1 MRLLHRRNHVGKMY
15 KRMSNKKH
23 KRGDINDKGMIF
35 YRYVKD
41 YEYWVTPLAFNH
53 LNNKQKTYQLKFKA
67 REKQN

>member
-1 MRLLHRRNHVGKMY
+1 
-15 KRMSNKKH
+15 MSNKKH

-41 YEYWVTPLAFNH
+41 YEYWVTPLVFNH